1 MQVSIE
7 TTSGLERRMTVGIPA
22 EKIDSEV
29 QKRLQQAAKT
39 VRLNGFRKGKVP
51 LKVVKQRFGAGVRQE
66 VLGELMSQSFYEAVQ
81 QEDVKPAGQ
90 PSIEPKEMAEGKDAE
105 FIATFEV
112 YPEVALADTSSFEI
126 ERLEAEITDKDVDNM
141 ITTLQKQQAEWKDS
155 KRKAQKGD
163 RVTINY
169 KGTKDGEAFEGGT
182 AEGQQLE
189 LGSNSMIPGFE
200 DGILGMKPG
209 EETTLDLSFPEDY
222 HSEEL
227 KGAAV
232 QFEIKVTGNEIQKLP
247 ELNKEFFAKFGVET
261 EDEAEFKT
269 DVKSN
274 MERELKNA
282 AKQKL
287 KASVMDKLVE
297 ANEVEVPNTLVAGEI
312 EGLRGQMMQQFGGA
326 QPDMDLKSLLPDD
339 MFKEQAERRVAL
351 GLIVGEIVKGAEIE
365 VDADKVRAMV
375 EEIAST
381 YQEPEEVIN
390 YYYGNQQ
397 LLSGIESVV
406 LEDQVVDH
414 VLGTCKV
421 TDVKSTYEEVIKPAE
436 QAG

>member
-22 EKIDSEV
+22 EQIDSEV

-90 PSIEPKEMAEGKDAE
+90 PSIEPKEMAEGKDVE

-112 YPEVALADTSSFEI
+112 YPEVVLADTSSFEI
-126 ERLEAEITDKDVDNM
+126 ERLEADVTDKDIDNM
-141 ITTLQKQQAEWKDS
+141 ITTLQKQQADWKES

-163 RVTINY
+163 RVTIDY
-169 KGTKDGEAFEGGT
+169 KGTKDGEAFDGGT
-182 AEGQQLE
+182 AEDQQLV

-209 EETTLDLSFPEDY
+209 EETTLDLTFPEDY
-222 HSEEL
+222 HSEDL

-232 QFEIKVTGNEIQKLP
+232 QFEVKVKGNEIQKLP

-261 EDEAEFKT
+261 EDEAEFKA

-297 ANEVEVPNTLVAGEI
+297 ANDVEVPNALVASEI

-365 VDADKVRAMV
+365 VDADKVRSMV

-397 LLSGIESVV
+397 LLSGVESVV

-414 VLGTCKV
+414 ILSSCKV
-421 TDVKSTYEEVIKPAE
+421 SDVQSTYEEVIKPAE